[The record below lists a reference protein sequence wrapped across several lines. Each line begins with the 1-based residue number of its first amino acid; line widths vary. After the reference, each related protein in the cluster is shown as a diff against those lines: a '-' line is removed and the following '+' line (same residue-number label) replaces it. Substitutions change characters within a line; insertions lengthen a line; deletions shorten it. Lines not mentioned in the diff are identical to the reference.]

1 MPKEYN
7 QITADERD
15 KIAVYLAGGF
25 NYSDIARML
34 GRNRSSIMR
43 EINRNGSKQYQVYTS
58 MYADKRSIERKSIA
72 NRHTRLKDPF
82 IRDYVHEKIKEQ
94 WTPELIAGRLAQDHP
109 GYTISHEA
117 VYQYIYEDAPEL
129 KKYLPRSHRVRRKR
143 KAGRAKSVNRI
154 PERVGI
160 DQRPQ
165 QANDRAQ
172 FGHWEAD
179 TAVSRQSLASL
190 AVLAERVSRLTK
202 LKKINRNNAED
213 FSKAIIDRLDSV
225 VPAKRKTITYDN
237 GKENVNHQSVN
248 ASLGT
253 QSFFCNPYHSWEK
266 GSVEQIVGLVRR
278 YLPKKTDF
286 AKVSDDQIEY
296 IEHQLNSRPRKCLNF
311 RTPYEVFSSTRVAL
325 HG

>member
-1 MPKEYN
+1 MPKQYN

-34 GRNRSSIMR
+34 GRDRSSIMR
-43 EINRNGSKQYQVYTS
+43 EIKRNSSKQYHVYTS
-58 MYADKRSIERKSIA
+58 MHADRRSAERKSKA
-72 NRHTRLKDPF
+72 NRHDRLKNDF
-82 IRDYVHEKIKEQ
+82 IRKYVYEKLKEQ
-94 WTPELIAGRLAQDHP
+94 WTPELIAGRLEQDYP
-109 GYTISHEA
+109 GCAISHEA
-117 VYQYIYEDAPEL
+117 IYQYIYQDAPEL

-143 KAGRAKSVNRI
+143 KTAKANSVNRI
-154 PERVGI
+154 PERIAI
-160 DQRPQ
+160 DHRPQ
-165 QANDRAQ
+165 EANDRTQ

-179 TAVSRQSLASL
+179 AVVSRQSLASL

-202 LKKINRNNAED
+202 LKKIERNNAEH
-213 FSKAIIDRLDSV
+213 FSSAIVSRLTV
-225 VPAKRKTITYDN
+225 VSASRRKTITYDN
-237 GKENVNHQSVN
+237 GKENMNHQSIN
-248 ASLGT
+248 QSLGT

-286 AKVSDDQIEY
+286 AKVSDDQITY
-296 IEHQLNSRPRKCLNF
+296 IEHKLNSRPRKCLGF
-311 RTPYEVFSSTRVAL
+311 KTPYEVFSSTRVAL

>member
-1 MPKEYN
+1 MPKPYN

-43 EINRNGSKQYQVYTS
+43 EIKRNGSTQYQVYTS
-58 MYADKRSIERKSIA
+58 MYADKRSVERKSIA
-72 NRHTRLKDPF
+72 NRHDRLKDPF
-82 IRDYVHEKIKEQ
+82 IRDYVHEKLKEQ
-94 WTPELIAGRLAQDHP
+94 WTPELIAGRLEQDHP
-109 GYTISHEA
+109 GYSISHEA

-129 KKYLPRSHRVRRKR
+129 KKYLPCSHRVRRKR
-143 KAGRAKSVNRI
+143 KVGRVNSVNRI

-160 DQRPQ
+160 DQRPRE
-165 QANDRAQ
+165 ANDRSQ

-202 LKKINRNNAED
+202 LKKIDHNNAQD
-213 FSKAIIDRLDSV
+213 FSSAIIDRLASV
-225 VPAKRKTITYDN
+225 APAKLRTITYDN
-237 GKENVNHQSVN
+237 GKENVSHQHIN

-266 GSVEQIVGLVRR
+266 GSVEHIVGLVRR

-286 AKVSDDQIEY
+286 AKVSHHQIAY

-311 RTPYEVFSSTRVAL
+311 RTPYEVFSLTRVAL
-325 HG
+325 QG

>member
-1 MPKEYN
+1 MPKQYN
-7 QITADERD
+7 QITSDERD

-43 EINRNGSKQYQVYTS
+43 EIKRNGSKQYHAYTS
-58 MYADKRSIERKSIA
+58 MFRSKRSIERKSKA
-72 NRHTRLKDPF
+72 NRHDRLKDPF
-82 IRDYVHEKIKEQ
+82 IRDYVYEKLKEQ

-109 GYTISHEA
+109 GYSISHEA

-143 KAGRAKSVNRI
+143 KSGRLNSVNRI

-165 QANDRAQ
+165 QANDRTQ

-190 AVLAERVSRLTK
+190 SVLAERVSRLTK
-202 LKKINRNNAED
+202 LKKINHNNAQD
-213 FSKAIIDRLDSV
+213 FSKAIIGHLESV
-225 VPAKRKTITYDN
+225 APAKRRTITYDN
-237 GKENVNHQSVN
+237 GKENMNHQN
-248 ASLGT
+248 INTSLGT

-286 AKVSDDQIEY
+286 AKVSDDQIAY

-311 RTPYEVFSSTRVAL
+311 KTPYEVFSSTRVAL

>member
-1 MPKEYN
+1 MPKQYN

-34 GRNRSSIMR
+34 SRDRSSIMR
-43 EINRNGSKQYQVYTS
+43 EIKRNGSQQYQVYTS
-58 MYADKRSIERKSIA
+58 MYADQRSIERKSRA
-72 NRHTRLKDPF
+72 NQHDRLKDPL
-82 IRDYVHEKIKEQ
+82 IRDYVHAQLKEQ
-94 WTPELIAGRLAQDHP
+94 WTPELIAGRLVQDHP
-109 GYTISHEA
+109 GYSISHEA
-117 VYQYIYEDAPEL
+117 IYQYIYEDAPEL

-143 KAGRAKSVNRI
+143 KSGRINSVNRI

-165 QANDRAQ
+165 QANDRSQ

-190 AVLAERVSRLTK
+190 AILAERVSRLTK
-202 LKKINRNNAED
+202 LKKIGHNNAQD
-213 FSKAIIDRLDSV
+213 LSSAIIDRLGSV
-225 VPAKRKTITYDN
+225 DPAKLRTITYDN
-237 GKENVNHQSVN
+237 GKENVNHQHIN

-266 GSVEQIVGLVRR
+266 GSVEHIIGLVRR

-286 AKVSDDQIEY
+286 AKVSHDQIAY

-311 RTPYEVFSSTRVAL
+311 KTPYEVFSLTRVAL